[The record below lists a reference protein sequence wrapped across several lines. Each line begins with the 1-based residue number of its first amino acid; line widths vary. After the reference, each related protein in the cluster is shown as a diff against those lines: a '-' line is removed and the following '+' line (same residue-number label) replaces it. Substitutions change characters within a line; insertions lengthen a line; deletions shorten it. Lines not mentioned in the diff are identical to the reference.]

1 MQAKTR
7 TRLTTLQWETLPEES
22 KEVLRNLNILDLVKP
37 LKNKHSPAEA
47 KTLPKPYILLR
58 TSTCS
63 LCKTTFN
70 TYFRMLPA
78 PTNPY
83 LLQGENVSLNSIR
96 STEDIVKET
105 EHCLTCSYC
114 YKILEKESKE
124 ELIKRIVILTRSRR

>member
-1 MQAKTR
+1 MPAK
-7 TRLTTLQWETLPEES
+7 TRLTTLQWKTLQEES
-22 KEVLRNLNILDLVKP
+22 KEVLRRLNILDLVKP

-47 KTLPKPYILLR
+47 KTLPKPYVLLR
-58 TSTCS
+58 ISTCS

-83 LLQGENVSLNSIR
+83 LLQGENVSSDSIL
-96 STEDIVKET
+96 STEDIIEET

-124 ELIKRIVILTRSRR
+124 ELIKRIIILTRSQR

>member
-1 MQAKTR
+1 MPVR
-7 TRLTTLQWETLPEES
+7 TRLTTLQWKTLPEGS
-22 KEVLRNLNILDLVKP
+22 KEVLKSLNILDLVKP

-47 KTLPKPYILLR
+47 KTLPKPYVLLR
-58 TSTCS
+58 ISTCS

-83 LLQGENVSLNSIR
+83 LLQGKNVSSDSIL
-96 STEDIVKET
+96 STEDVIEET

-114 YKILEKESKE
+114 YKILEKREQ
-124 ELIKRIVILTRSRR
+124 RRTDKKDNNLNQK